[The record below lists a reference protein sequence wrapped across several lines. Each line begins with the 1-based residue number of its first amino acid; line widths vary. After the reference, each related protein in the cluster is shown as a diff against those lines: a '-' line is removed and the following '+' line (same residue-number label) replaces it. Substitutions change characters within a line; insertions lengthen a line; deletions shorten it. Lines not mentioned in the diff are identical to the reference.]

1 MLRYDQPQPDSA
13 YECFSV
19 HYDAMHE
26 IVNNLLEVS
35 VLLEIIIDSATL
47 TIPIAEAFKP
57 DIDDVVMR
65 MEQFAALQGADIATL
80 DVRGLIPSMIRGIV
94 GCERGC
100 PADAKG
106 LISRGYK
113 GFDLQ
118 YIEGGILTGRAMT
131 ADGRHLYIKMFPD
144 F

>member
-1 MLRYDQPQPDSA
+1 MQIADAYRPDLDDMITRIDQFTGA
-13 YECFSV
+13 
-19 HYDAMHE
+19 H
-26 IVNNLLEVS
+26 
-35 VLLEIIIDSATL
+35 
-47 TIPIAEAFKP
+47 
-57 DIDDVVMR
+57 
-65 MEQFAALQGADIATL
+65 GADIVAL
-80 DVRGLIPSMIRGIV
+80 DVRGLIPELIRGIV

-118 YIEGGILTGRAMT
+118 YIEGGILTASAMA
-131 ADGRHLYIKMFPD
+131 ADGRPLVIKMFPD

>member
-1 MLRYDQPQPDSA
+1 
-13 YECFSV
+13 
-19 HYDAMHE
+19 
-26 IVNNLLEVS
+26 
-35 VLLEIIIDSATL
+35 VLLEIIIGSATL
-47 TIPIAEAFKP
+47 TIPIAEAFRP
-57 DIDDVVMR
+57 DVDDMITR
-65 MEQFAALQGADIATL
+65 IEQFAALQGADIAAL
-80 DVRGLIPSMIRGIV
+80 DVRGLIPSMIKGIV

-118 YIEGGILTGRAMT
+118 YIEGGILTGGAMT
-131 ADGRHLYIKMFPD
+131 ADGRPLYVKMFPD